1 MLIAQEI
8 TQIILKGGGTYQ
20 GIRIPSPQTHGTT
33 TQQVAYARLTAE
45 RIYKENK
52 EYFHL
57 LLE

>member
-8 TQIILKGGGTYQ
+8 TQMILKGGGTYQ
-20 GIRIPSPQTHGTT
+20 GIRIPASQTGTT
-33 TQQVAYARLTAE
+33 TQKVAYARITAE

>member
-1 MLIAQEI
+1 MLIVEEI
-8 TQIILKGGGTYQ
+8 TKMILKGGGTYQ
-20 GIRIPSPQTHGTT
+20 GIRIPASQTGTT
-33 TQQVAYARLTAE
+33 TQQVAYARITAG